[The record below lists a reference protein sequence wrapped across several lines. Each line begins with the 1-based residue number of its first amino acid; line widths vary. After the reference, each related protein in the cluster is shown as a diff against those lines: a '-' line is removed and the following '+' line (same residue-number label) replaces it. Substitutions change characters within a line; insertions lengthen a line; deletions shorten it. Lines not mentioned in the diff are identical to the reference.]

1 MDDPAYGVSV
11 ADLSQG
17 AACRCDWTHD
27 CRPTDFSARSTQPS
41 FPAERSD
48 GVNEDGSRPVSLT
61 FQRGRMPPAFNK
73 EKLMPLVRIDLSS
86 TASPKLRQTVSDV
99 VYDTMIT
106 VAKVPADDKF
116 QIVTGHAADELV
128 FPKEGYLGID
138 YTDGII
144 FIQVTW
150 NAGRST
156 EVKKAFY
163 RKIADDLHSKA
174 GVRKQDVFINLV
186 DVLPENWSFGNGE
199 MQYAPKQ

>member
-1 MDDPAYGVSV
+1 MIVTPIIGEGQLLAQSGRLSLRLFAPLHRSASLCVLGKASGTTPAANRRS
-11 ADLSQG
+11 LE
-17 AACRCDWTHD
+17 
-27 CRPTDFSARSTQPS
+27 PSASK
-41 FPAERSD
+41 
-48 GVNEDGSRPVSLT
+48 
-61 FQRGRMPPAFNK
+61 K
-73 EKLMPLVRIDLSS
+73 EKHMPLVRINLSR

-99 VYDTMIT
+99 VYDAMIA

-116 QIVTGHAADELV
+116 QIFTGHAADELV
-128 FPKEGYLGID
+128 FPKQGYLGID

-163 RKIADDLHSKA
+163 RKIADDLHTKA
-174 GVRKQDVFINLV
+174 DVRKQDVFISLV